1 MSEHNSA
8 GPETR
13 GLTNGRQWA
22 ALPLDGGPIEWS
34 VSADQ
39 GYVQGPLDLEFLR
52 GQKLSLLLTEGQQAL
67 LVQDGQLR
75 AVYLDGAHYL
85 EIGQGERQ
93 IPPSCQLIFLALE
106 QSLRLRWP
114 RTAPLA
120 WGPEPEQTLIGNC
133 SLSIEWPGRFFGT
146 FLQGQPQPDPDFI
159 LRLIDQMI
167 RGLFEDLLT
176 VGVDSETTAGAYE
189 LQARLTRL
197 SPADL
202 NDELN
207 SCGLN
212 CTRLAVYTAAPPV
225 EDQIREVTP
234 RLAPLRKH

>member
-1 MSEHNSA
+1 MSNRNSSA
-8 GPETR
+8 GDGP

-22 ALPLDGGPIEWS
+22 ALPLSGGPIEWS
-34 VSADQ
+34 VTADQ

-52 GQKLSLLLTEGQQAL
+52 GQKLSLLLSERQQAL

-85 EIGQGERQ
+85 EIGLGERQ

-106 QSLRLRWP
+106 DSLQLRWP
-114 RTAPLA
+114 RTAPLR
-120 WGPEPEQTLIGNC
+120 WGPDPDQTLIGSC
-133 SLSIEWPGRFFGT
+133 SLGIEWPGRFFGT
-146 FLQGQPQPDPDFI
+146 FLQGQAQPDPDFI
-159 LRLIDQMI
+159 LRLIDQMV
-167 RGLFEDLLT
+167 RGLFEELLT

-207 SCGLN
+207 ACGLN

-225 EDQIREVTP
+225 EEQDRIQTP
-234 RLAPLRKH
+234 KLAPVRKP